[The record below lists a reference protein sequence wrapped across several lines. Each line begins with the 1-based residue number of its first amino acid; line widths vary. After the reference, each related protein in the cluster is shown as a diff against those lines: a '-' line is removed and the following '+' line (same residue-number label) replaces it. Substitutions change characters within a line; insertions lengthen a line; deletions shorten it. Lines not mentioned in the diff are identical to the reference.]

1 MDRIQ
6 INNFDELS
14 NDFILNIHNNLFQL
28 TQANRTFLSK
38 NTFITKIHD
47 KRLRYKM
54 LQEILI
60 I

>member
-28 TQANRTFLSK
+28 TQANRTLLSK